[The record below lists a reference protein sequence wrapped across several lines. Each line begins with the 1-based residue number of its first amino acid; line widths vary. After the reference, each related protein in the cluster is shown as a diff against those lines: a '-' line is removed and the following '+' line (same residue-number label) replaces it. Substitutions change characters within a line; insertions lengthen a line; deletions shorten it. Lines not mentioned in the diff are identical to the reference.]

1 MDEIKRQLVQLK
13 DAADLQRVFLS
24 KSLEKYESMFNDVL
38 NSGYTLENL
47 CICYLDTLKQYRSV
61 CLDQDRARTQL
72 EVIEDAN
79 K

>member
-1 MDEIKRQLVQLK
+1 MQKM
-13 DAADLQRVFLS
+13 FLS
-24 KSLEKYESMFNDVL
+24 FSLEKYESMFNDVR

-61 CLDQDRARTQL
+61 CLDLDRARTQL
-72 EVIEDAN
+72 EVIENAN